1 MKSALVTGLAGQ
13 DGFHLARLLL
23 REGYRVHGTVRPGAS
38 AALGRDAL
46 PPEAA
51 SRIEVHALDLADA
64 EGVATVVERVRPDE
78 VYHLAG
84 ESQVGRSLELPLAS
98 AEVTAMATLRL
109 LESVR
114 RSGRPIRF
122 FLAASAEMFGD
133 PQESPQDEETPMR
146 PTNPYGVA
154 KLFAHGM
161 VGTYRRR
168 YGVFACSGILYNHES
183 PQRGEGFV
191 TRQIARAAAVAAA
204 GGTERLHLRSLDARR
219 DWGYAGDFVE
229 GFHRML
235 QAETPDDYVLATGRT
250 HSVRELAEI
259 AYARVGLDWRDH
271 VSGREQETG
280 GTDLR
285 GCAARAAERLGWQA
299 RLPFRDLVHLMVDAE
314 CERLG
319 RTT

>member
-1 MKSALVTGLAGQ
+1 
-13 DGFHLARLLL
+13 
-23 REGYRVHGTVRPGAS
+23 VHGTVRPGVG
-38 AALGRDAL
+38 AALVRDAL
-46 PPEAA
+46 PPEEA
-51 SRIEVHALDLADA
+51 SRIEVHALDLAAA
-64 EGVATVVERVRPDE
+64 EGVEAVVDRVRPDE
-78 VYHLAG
+78 IYHLAG
-84 ESQVGRSLELPLAS
+84 ESQVGRSLEHPLAS

-122 FLAASAEMFGD
+122 FLAASSEMFGD
-133 PQESPQDEETPMR
+133 PRDSPQDEETPMR

-204 GGTERLHLRSLDARR
+204 GGAERLSLRSLDARR

-271 VSGREQETG
+271 VAGREQEAPG
-280 GTDLR
+280 ADLR
-285 GCAARAAERLGWQA
+285 GRAARAAERLGWQA

-319 RTT
+319 RPT